1 MKRKRLI
8 LGGLIFV
15 LLFSLLP
22 TARAR
27 AEDPNLTGSW
37 NGKHGTPVAG
47 WDWDGDYGVRISVVD
62 SSGNLK
68 QDPVDFIQDME
79 AGNVVDAWFAETAFA
94 NPTVKKNKLQYKNG
108 GTIALRKEDEDAEK
122 FYDFVHL
129 SNLPRTVGT
138 KSKAV
143 NIQTVRDYFDDDGS
157 LTIILQKMANHLG
170 TAPYTIQDLQAMN
183 YYVMIEPIAIMR
195 VALDGEPPPK
205 VHSTIR
211 RLGIISLAQKS
222 HPSHTTFSRSV
233 CTWNPPVLASRHTQV
248 KPQPGFQKSLA
259 MILLST
265 RWVLVC

>member
-1 MKRKRLI
+1 MKRRKLI

-47 WDWDGDYGVRISVVD
+47 WDWDGDYGVRISIVD

-68 QDPVDFIQDME
+68 QDPVDFIQDLE
-79 AGNVVDAWFAETAFA
+79 AGNVVDSWFANSAFDD
-94 NPTVKKNKLQYKNG
+94 PIKKNKLQYKRV
-108 GTIALRKEDEDAEK
+108 GTIALREETPGKT
-122 FYDFVHL
+122 YDFVHR

-143 NIQTVRDYFDDDGS
+143 NIQTVRDYFDDNDQ
-157 LTIILQKMANHLG
+157 LTDILKDMANHLG

-195 VALDGEPPPK
+195 VALDGEK
-205 VHSTIR
+205 LT
-211 RLGIISLAQKS
+211 LALTAT
-222 HPSHTTFSRSV
+222 HGA
-233 CTWNPPVLASRHTQV
+233 L
-248 KPQPGFQKSLA
+248 
-259 MILLST
+259 
-265 RWVLVC
+265 